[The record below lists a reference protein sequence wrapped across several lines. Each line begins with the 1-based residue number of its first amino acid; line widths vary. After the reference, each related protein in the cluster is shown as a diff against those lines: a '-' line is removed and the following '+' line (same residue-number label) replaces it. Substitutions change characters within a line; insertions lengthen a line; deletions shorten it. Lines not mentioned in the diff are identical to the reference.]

1 MSTSND
7 PTAFARDSRGVAG
20 LTNATAGAA
29 SGSEIPG
36 AEGLLSALATELYR
50 AMDFGAAG
58 AMPGQPSPAA
68 LGAGASSTVAP
79 LPENPGAQGV
89 TPDWIPPQ
97 GFTGHPISER
107 HVLGATSR
115 AIPYPTTAAPPAAA
129 PREPATT
136 GHPPAWAS
144 NESGYY
150 FMSELP
156 QSYGAHASPPAL
168 ADTLACP
175 TNLLDAGLA
184 ASFPEYRRTP
194 AASAPAPH
202 SLPLP
207 AAPGVQ
213 GPSPVHASPIV
224 RTDGAADA
232 ANPAFDVYSIRQDF
246 PILQQRVNGKP
257 LVWMDNG
264 ATTQKPRAV
273 IDAISRFYERDNS
286 NIHRGAHT
294 LAARATD
301 AYEHAR
307 EVLRRFL
314 GAASAR
320 EIVFVRGTTEAINLV
335 AQSFGRANIQAGDEI
350 VLTTLEHHANIV
362 PWQMLADEKGAR
374 LRVVPITDSGEVM
387 LEEYARLLNP
397 RTKIVA
403 LAHVSN
409 TLGTV
414 LPIELM
420 TQMAR
425 AVGAA
430 VLIDGAQAVAHLS
443 VNVKAID
450 CDFYVLSGHKIFG
463 PTGVGVLYGKLA
475 RLEAMP
481 PWQGGGNMID
491 TVTFEKTTYSP
502 VPAKFEAGTGI
513 LAGAVGLGAAIEYLE
528 RIGFEQA
535 AAHES
540 TLVQYGMAGL
550 AAIPGVR
557 LFGTA
562 PHKASTLSFAIE
574 GVDNADIGKA
584 LDREGIAIRVGHHCA
599 QPTMARFGVSSM
611 ARPSLALYNTREEID
626 LLLQV
631 IRQLAARRDRRG

>member
-1 MSTSND
+1 MG
-7 PTAFARDSRGVAG
+7 ARPALPGV
-20 LTNATAGAA
+20 
-29 SGSEIPG
+29 
-36 AEGLLSALATELYR
+36 EGLMNASSNHSAPFDEKMMAALATELYR
-50 AMDFGAAG
+50 AMDAG
-58 AMPGQPSPAA
+58 KSGGGQHSPASPGTMRD
-68 LGAGASSTVAP
+68 LLPAP
-79 LPENPGAQGV
+79 SYD
-89 TPDWIPPQ
+89 TPSL
-97 GFTGHPISER
+97 TGHPVMER
-107 HVLGATSR
+107 QAMGLVSAAPTAGTAM
-115 AIPYPTTAAPPAAA
+115 TTAPGLPSYDAALQA
-129 PREPATT
+129 GQPHAQPQVKSPSSMQSAET
-136 GHPPAWAS
+136 
-144 NESGYY
+144 SGYY
-150 FMSELP
+150 FLDAAP
-156 QSYGAHASPPAL
+156 RAYGGGQL
-168 ADTLACP
+168 QENLYCP
-175 TNLLDAGLA
+175 TNLLDAGLR
-184 ASFPEYRRTP
+184 ASFPDLQPRAP
-194 AASAPAPH
+194 ISAPA
-202 SLPLP
+202 S
-207 AAPGVQ
+207 AAPAQ
-213 GPSPVHASPIV
+213 PTTQPYWQDSPFV
-224 RTDGAADA
+224 RTDGVADGA
-232 ANPAFDVYSIRQDF
+232 QPAFDVYSIRRDF
-246 PILQQRVNGKP
+246 PILDQRVNGKP

-286 NIHRGAHT
+286 NIHRGAHA

-307 EVLRRFL
+307 EVMRRFL
-314 GAASAR
+314 RAESAR
-320 EIVFVRGTTEAINLV
+320 EIVFVRGTTEAINRI
-335 AQSFGRANIQAGDEI
+335 AQSFGRANVQSGDEI
-350 VLTTLEHHANIV
+350 VVTTLEHHANIV
-362 PWQMLADEKGAR
+362 PWQMLANEKGAK

-387 LEEYARLLNP
+387 LEEYARLLTP

-414 LPIELM
+414 LPIEIM

-425 AVGAA
+425 TVGAA
-430 VLIDGAQAVAHLS
+430 VVIDGAQAVAHLP

-450 CDFYVLSGHKIFG
+450 CDFYVFSGHKIFG
-463 PTGVGVLYGKLA
+463 PTGVGVMYGKLSQ
-475 RLEAMP
+475 LERMP

-540 TLVQYGMAGL
+540 SLVQYGMAGL
-550 AAIPGVR
+550 AGIPGLR

-574 GVDNADIGKA
+574 GVDNAEIGKV
-584 LDREGIAIRVGHHCA
+584 LNEEGIAIRVGHHCA
-599 QPTMARFGVSSM
+599 QPTMARFGVTSM

-631 IRQLAARRDRRG
+631 IQRIAGRSHRLR